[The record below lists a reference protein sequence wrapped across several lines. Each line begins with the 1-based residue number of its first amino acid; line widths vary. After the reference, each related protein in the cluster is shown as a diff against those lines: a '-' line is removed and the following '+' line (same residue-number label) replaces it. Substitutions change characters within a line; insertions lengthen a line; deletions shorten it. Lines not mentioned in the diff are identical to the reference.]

1 MSGDNDQ
8 SRVVRWTS
16 VQVYVLSAVC
26 LVIGLAVGYLIRG
39 SAAPQ
44 APANIASL
52 AAKPAVTQTQV
63 PAVTQ
68 AQAPPEMSAAQVT
81 PEQLKKM
88 ADMKAAPLL
97 DKLKQNPNNPET
109 LAQVGGIY
117 FAARQFGEATQYF
130 EKSAKLKPTASLLTT
145 LSSAYYFSGSG
156 DKAIAALN
164 QALQIDPKFANA
176 LYNLGMLKWQ
186 LRGDTQGALDAWG
199 RLLKAYPNHPNRAQV
214 EKMIARVKEHQTMPA
229 GTKTEKP
236 AS

>member
-1 MSGDNDQ
+1 MSGGNDQ
-8 SRVVRWTS
+8 NGVARWTS

-26 LVIGLAVGYLIRG
+26 LVIGIAVGYLFRG
-39 SAAPQ
+39 SAPPQ
-44 APANIASL
+44 APANIAPV
-52 AAKPAVTQTQV
+52 AAN

-68 AQAPPEMSAAQVT
+68 AQAPPEMSAAQVA
-81 PEQLKKM
+81 PDQMKRM
-88 ADMKAAPLL
+88 ADVKAAPLL
-97 DKLKQNPNNPET
+97 DKLKQNPNNPEI
-109 LAQVGGIY
+109 LAQLGGIY

-130 EKSAKLKPTASLLTT
+130 EKSAKLKPTANLLTT
-145 LSSAYYFSGSG
+145 LSSAYYYSGSG

-186 LRGDTQGALDAWG
+186 LKGDTQGALDAWG
-199 RLLKAYPNHPNRAQV
+199 KLLKAHPNHPNRAQV